1 MSINAR
7 PLENA
12 ATTSLALIALLSGL
26 LIGAPSSQA
35 RMRCVTGGQ
44 TISSL
49 AEQRSRTSVALAHY
63 KNDIVPCADDDR
75 DRPASDSKASVDPA
89 KDVALMVTWIAEK
102 TAWAIR
108 EAPPIRFVPYA
119 DLVKIFG
126 GGKPT
131 DFHVEGLYSDE
142 DHIIYLSDAWHADDL
157 HDRSVLL
164 HELVHHLQYLNHM
177 KATCASE
184 YEWQAVELQVAWLR
198 EQGVE
203 DPLSL
208 MGVSRLFL
216 YMLRQCE

>member
-1 MSINAR
+1 MNAR
-7 PLENA
+7 PLEKSIS
-12 ATTSLALIALLSGL
+12 TGLALLALALGM
-26 LIGAPSSQA
+26 LIGAPSLQA
-35 RMRCVTGGQ
+35 RMHCVAGSQ
-44 TISSL
+44 TISGL
-49 AEQRSRTSVALAHY
+49 AEQRSRIPAALAHY
-63 KNDIVPCADDDR
+63 RYDIVPCDEDDR
-75 DRPASDSKASVDPA
+75 DRPASDSKAGVEPA
-89 KDVALMVTWIAEK
+89 KDVASMVAWIGEK
-102 TAWAIR
+102 AAWAVR

-119 DLVKIFG
+119 DLVKIFA

-142 DHIIYLSDAWHADDL
+142 DHTIYLSDRWHADDL

-177 KATCASE
+177 KATCVSE

-208 MGVSRLFL
+208 MGISRLFL
-216 YMLRQCE
+216 FMLRQCE